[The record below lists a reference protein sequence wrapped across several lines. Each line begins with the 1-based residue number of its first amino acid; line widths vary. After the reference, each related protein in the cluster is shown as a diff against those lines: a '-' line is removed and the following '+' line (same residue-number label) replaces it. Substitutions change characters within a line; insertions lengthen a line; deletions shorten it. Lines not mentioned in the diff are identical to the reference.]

1 MAAARVGCGPACALG
16 VGLLLLLVAA
26 GSGSTPTAFATHRTF
41 GGASRPLIAVQPVKE
56 ARVVLQRELGAR
68 ISPTSRSRPVP
79 FSGWALPAVLPPPV
93 LSPIVV
99 AVVAVLLPVISWLP
113 LRSPSVTHKAKET
126 PHCVPEWAMAAAAD
140 SVWIPETF
148 GEEWFLVPAQGQG
161 DVLSFLDLQAGCV
174 FVLGSDLDAGATYSK
189 PSWVLSGRVADRH
202 ARLDFADGAYWLEDL
217 ESPQGTFVNGARL
230 APFQPH
236 RLALGDRIV
245 LGVDNADA
253 EFEVVRKPTPKKP

>member
-26 GSGSTPTAFATHRTF
+26 GSRSTPTAFAAHCTV
-41 GGASRPLIAVQPVKE
+41 GGASRPLTAVQPVKE

-68 ISPTSRSRPVP
+68 ISPTSRSRPVL
-79 FSGWALPAVLPPPV
+79 FSGWALPAVVPPV
-93 LSPIVV
+93 LSPIV
-99 AVVAVLLPVISWLP
+99 AAVAVLLSVIGWLT
-113 LRSPSVTHKAKET
+113 LRSPSVTHKAEET
-126 PHCVPEWAMAAAAD
+126 PRCGTEWATAAAAD
-140 SVWIPETF
+140 SAWIPETF

-230 APFQPH
+230 APFQSH

-253 EFEVVRKPTPKKP
+253 EFEVVRKPTAKKP